1 MGIKS
6 TPNRIAALSEYEI
19 FVFGSRPDGLHT
31 EGAARTAY
39 ERFGAVMGQGS
50 GLQGQSYAIPTC
62 GKRLD
67 EIKTYVGE
75 FLKLAGDW
83 DETIFYV
90 TRIGCGRSGFTDEEI
105 APLFDAAIDGYNVI
119 LPRTFL
125 EIIVRNR
132 RNNGR
137 KLPFGFEPD

>member
-31 EGAARTAY
+31 EGASHTAY

-62 GKRLD
+62 GQTLE
-67 EIKTYVGE
+67 EIKASVDE
-75 FLKLAGDW
+75 FLELADAW
-83 DETIFYV
+83 DQTMFYV
-90 TRIGCGRSGFTDEEI
+90 TRIGCGKSGFTDEQI
-105 APLFDAAIDGYNVI
+105 APLFDTAIDGYNII
-119 LPRTFL
+119 LPRAFL

-132 RNNGR
+132 LKSGR
-137 KLPFGFEPD
+137 ELPYGFELD